1 MKGYVIKVTYLSG
14 RHKGKTYLIKKGGY
28 VTEEHFHH
36 FESDVYKTLSI
47 AKRVCTMYENN
58 NQRDYLHERN
68 YNDYRIS
75 KGYEGK
81 DWFIYE
87 LERYEPFEIEYS
99 KDII

>member
-1 MKGYVIKVTYLSG
+1 M
-14 RHKGKTYLIKKGGY
+14 
-28 VTEEHFHH
+28 F
-36 FESDVYKTLSI
+36 TLGI

-99 KDII
+99 HLKLILTMFKDCRSRH